1 MLILVRLKLN
11 QQNLSTFMRKSLI
24 LYSVY
29 KCQTE
34 IRSRVNI
41 LLKLMESLLIINLIS
56 CIKYVLFKLVMA
68 CSSPPVIANAVMTT
82 SGLTNGSVTVY
93 SCESGFISTSG
104 DAFISCNGTHWS
116 VTSFACSGKM
126 NKLFQFTRTWTKEEK
141 IVSITLKELQS
152 CS

>member
-1 MLILVRLKLN
+1 M
-11 QQNLSTFMRKSLI
+11 
-24 LYSVY
+24 
-29 KCQTE
+29 
-34 IRSRVNI
+34 RSRVNI

-126 NKLFQFTRTWTKEEK
+126 NKLFQFIR
-141 IVSITLKELQS
+141 S
-152 CS
+152 